1 MFIPPV
7 RENRQRL
14 QWLTVWQRLTTIC
27 RGKSGHDDMINEWK
41 TFLQNA
47 GAEFDEAGVASF
59 GNPPRELSIAIT
71 GNVFA
76 DLSHYGLIAV
86 HGDDAVEFMQGQFI
100 NDVRKVDERH
110 SQLSGLCNPKG
121 RLLASFRLF
130 NHGDSYYLC
139 LPAEMVE
146 SVINRLRMYVLRSRV
161 TLEEAS
167 DTFVHLGLSG
177 EETRTVLHDFAG
189 ELPAEPGHATA
200 QDSQVVLAVPG
211 IYPSYE
217 IFTTVERARALWEKL
232 NVRSAP
238 VGAEAWRLLDIQAGI
253 PVIYSQTCEAFVPQ
267 MVNLQ
272 LIDGVSFKKGC
283 YTGQEIVA
291 RMQYLGKL
299 KRRMYRG
306 RVDVSVAPQPGDAL
320 FSASDPQQSC
330 GQLVSVAGHPDGGC
344 AVLAVIQI
352 NHAEGGE
359 SLHLGGLDGPP
370 LRLEPL
376 PYPFPDD

>member
-1 MFIPPV
+1 
-7 RENRQRL
+7 
-14 QWLTVWQRLTTIC
+14 
-27 RGKSGHDDMINEWK
+27 MINEWK

-47 GAEFDEAGVASF
+47 GAEFDAAGVASF

-86 HGDDAVEFMQGQFI
+86 HGDDAVEFMQGQFT

-130 NHGDSYYLC
+130 RHGDSYYLC

-146 SVINRLRMYVLRSRV
+146 GVINRLRMFVLRARV

-177 EETRTVLHDFAG
+177 KETRTVLQDYAG
-189 ELPAEPGHATA
+189 ELPTEAGQAKS
-200 QDSQVVLAVPG
+200 QDSQIILAIPG
-211 IYPSYE
+211 IHPSYE
-217 IFTTVERARALWEKL
+217 VFTTVDRAAALWDKL

-253 PVIYSQTCEAFVPQ
+253 PVIYPGTRESFVPQ
-267 MVNLQ
+267 MINLQ
-272 LIDGVSFKKGC
+272 LVDGVSFKKGC

-299 KRRMYRG
+299 KRRMYLAR
-306 RVDVSVAPQPGDAL
+306 VSVSAAPHPGDEL
-320 FSASDPQQSC
+320 FCASDPQQSC
-330 GQLVSVAGHPDGGC
+330 GQLVSVAGHPDGGH
-344 AVLAVIQI
+344 ALLAVIQI
-352 NHAEGGE
+352 NHAEGAE
-359 SLHLGGLDGPP
+359 ALHLGSPDGPP
-370 LRLEPL
+370 LDLEAL
-376 PYPFPDD
+376 PYPFPER